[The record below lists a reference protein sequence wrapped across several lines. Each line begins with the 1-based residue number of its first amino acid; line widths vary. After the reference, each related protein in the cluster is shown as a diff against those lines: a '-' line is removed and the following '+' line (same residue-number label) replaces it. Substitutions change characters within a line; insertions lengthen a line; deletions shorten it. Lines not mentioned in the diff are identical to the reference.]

1 MFVRTELTT
10 ENAGD
15 CLERLSVCAPE
26 DIISVELLGWG
37 ISNTLVK
44 VVTDTSAFV
53 IKQSLPQLNVED
65 EWLADVDRIHNEKI
79 CIDLLAPV
87 ITSGSVPSV
96 LGYDPDNYLF
106 VMTCAPESGVNWKEK
121 LLTGNVSPAL
131 AGKAGQILGEIHMF
145 SFSNENVRT
154 LFANDKSFVQLR
166 VEPYYYFT
174 ASKHQDVA
182 NIIFDHAQGLLSNKL
197 VLVHGDY
204 SPKNFIVHQS
214 DLILLDFEVAHYGNP
229 VFDLAFM
236 LNHLFLK
243 SIHNGSNQDLYFEAA
258 SKYLQDYRQVVSA
271 NPLLRS
277 YSDENCKELLVQ
289 LGCLMLARIDG
300 KSPVEYIVDIDV
312 QDRVRFIAKEIISG
326 KCSDIVSVM
335 NLISQ

>member
-1 MFVRTELTT
+1 M
-10 ENAGD
+10 
-15 CLERLSVCAPE
+15 
-26 DIISVELLGWG
+26 
-37 ISNTLVK
+37 
-44 VVTDTSAFV
+44 
-53 IKQSLPQLNVED
+53 
-65 EWLADVDRIHNEKI
+65 
-79 CIDLLAPV
+79 
-87 ITSGSVPSV
+87 
-96 LGYDPDNYLF
+96 
-106 VMTCAPESGVNWKEK
+106 
-121 LLTGNVSPAL
+121 
-131 AGKAGQILGEIHMF
+131 
-145 SFSNENVRT
+145 
-154 LFANDKSFVQLR
+154 
-166 VEPYYYFT
+166 EPYYYFT

-182 NIIFDHAQGLLSNKL
+182 NIISDHAQGLLSNKL

-229 VFDLAFM
+229 VFDLAFL

>member
-10 ENAGD
+10 DNAGD
-15 CLERLSVCAPE
+15 WLERLSVCAPE

-87 ITSGSVPSV
+87 ITCGSVPSV

-106 VMTCAPESGVNWKEK
+106 VMTCAPGAGVNWKES
-121 LLTGNVSPAL
+121 LLAGNVSPEL
-131 AGKAGQILGEIHMF
+131 AGKSGQILGEIHLF
-145 SFSNENVRT
+145 SFSNEHVRT
-154 LFANDKSFVQLR
+154 LFANDKAFVQLR
-166 VEPYYYFT
+166 LEPYYYFT
-174 ASKHQDVA
+174 ASKHKDVA
-182 NIIFDHAQGLLSNKL
+182 NIISDHAQGLLSNKL

>member
-1 MFVRTELTT
+1 M
-10 ENAGD
+10 
-15 CLERLSVCAPE
+15 
-26 DIISVELLGWG
+26 
-37 ISNTLVK
+37 
-44 VVTDTSAFV
+44 
-53 IKQSLPQLNVED
+53 
-65 EWLADVDRIHNEKI
+65 
-79 CIDLLAPV
+79 
-87 ITSGSVPSV
+87 
-96 LGYDPDNYLF
+96 
-106 VMTCAPESGVNWKEK
+106 
-121 LLTGNVSPAL
+121 
-131 AGKAGQILGEIHMF
+131 
-145 SFSNENVRT
+145 
-154 LFANDKSFVQLR
+154 
-166 VEPYYYFT
+166 EPYYYFT
-174 ASKHQDVA
+174 ASKHRDVA
-182 NIIFDHAQGLLSNKL
+182 NIISDHAQGLLSNKL

-243 SIHNGSNQDLYFEAA
+243 SIHNGSNQDLYFRAA